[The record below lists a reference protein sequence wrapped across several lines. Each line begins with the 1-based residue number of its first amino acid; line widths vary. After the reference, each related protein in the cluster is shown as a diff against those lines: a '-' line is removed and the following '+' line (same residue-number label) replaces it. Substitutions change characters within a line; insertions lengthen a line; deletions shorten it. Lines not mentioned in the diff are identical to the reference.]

1 MNIIKNKSNLL
12 TQSHSGNSIIE
23 NKKSSAGSLLHS
35 IADSNRS
42 YKNIFNKNIL
52 WVKLYDNYLY
62 LYLNKNTN
70 NKFSIFEP
78 KTKINTSFTPLAL
91 QVADQLSSPAS
102 TKQSEENQTLRNSN
116 TLGSSLTP
124 ASIMEGTKIDDKIQI
139 NKNTIKLL
147 NLNNDVVVGSDDP
160 SKATKVKNTAEAIKL
175 YKYLNSIFEY
185 KNEIVKYQNI
195 VYQFNKNNK
204 IKQNSSVGNNKNVF
218 TLLESTFLSMS
229 SLISKPFIIITPNK
243 VVIQLFYYLNN
254 NVASGSNNKLLN
266 INNDKLQSLC
276 LILSKIYKKPVEL
289 ELDRLHYPYYDSN
302 ILSNMI
308 GLISNIVKLRFI
320 IKKLFTIAKIKK
332 TNKFSN
338 KFSIIPS
345 YLSGFKLR
353 VAGRLLTQRVIPR
366 LTVKTIQRGTLARG
380 KAQFVDSARF
390 TNKNKRGSF
399 SITVTM
405 GHVFF

>member
-1 MNIIKNKSNLL
+1 M
-12 TQSHSGNSIIE
+12 
-23 NKKSSAGSLLHS
+23 
-35 IADSNRS
+35 
-42 YKNIFNKNIL
+42 
-52 WVKLYDNYLY
+52 Y

-70 NKFSIFEP
+70 NKFSLFEP
-78 KTKINTSFTPLAL
+78 KTKINTVSAKAVAMPAASGIAGPQKNHSLTNSSSLALPLAI
-91 QVADQLSSPAS
+91 ANK
-102 TKQSEENQTLRNSN
+102 T
-116 TLGSSLTP
+116 
-124 ASIMEGTKIDDKIQI
+124 DDNKIQI

-147 NLNNDVVVGSDDP
+147 NLNNGAGSQI
-160 SKATKVKNTAEAIKL
+160 KEIKL
-175 YKYLNSIFEY
+175 YNYLNTISEY
-185 KNEIVKYQNI
+185 KNETVKYQNI

-204 IKQNSSVGNNKNVF
+204 GIQNSSVGINKNVF

-243 VVIQLFYYLNN
+243 VVIQLFYYLNKFYSSKN
-254 NVASGSNNKLLN
+254 TLSHITGGGVVDSTNNKLLN

-276 LILSKIYKKPVEL
+276 LNLSKIYKKPVEL

-320 IKKLFTIAKIKK
+320 INKLFTIAKIKK

-338 KFSIIPS
+338 KSSIIPS
-345 YLSGFKLR
+345 YLSGFKIR

-380 KAQFVDSARF
+380 KAKFVDSARF
-390 TNKNKRGSF
+390 SNKNKRGSF

>member
-1 MNIIKNKSNLL
+1 M
-12 TQSHSGNSIIE
+12 
-23 NKKSSAGSLLHS
+23 
-35 IADSNRS
+35 
-42 YKNIFNKNIL
+42 FNKNIL

-70 NKFSIFEP
+70 NKFSLLEP
-78 KTKINTSFTPLAL
+78 KTKINRCSSEIRSVEENKTYVIS
-91 QVADQLSSPAS
+91 SSPVLNKK
-102 TKQSEENQTLRNSN
+102 TDDN
-116 TLGSSLTP
+116 
-124 ASIMEGTKIDDKIQI
+124 KILF

-147 NLNNDVVVGSDDP
+147 NSNKSAGMPTGLLE
-160 SKATKVKNTAEAIKL
+160 VKKEIKL
-175 YKYLNSIFEY
+175 YNYIKAISEY
-185 KNEIVKYQNI
+185 KNETVKYQNI
-195 VYQFNKNNK
+195 VYLFNKNNK
-204 IKQNSSVGNNKNVF
+204 GIQNSSVRINKNIF

-229 SLISKPFIIITPNK
+229 SLISKPIIIFTPNK

-254 NVASGSNNKLLN
+254 LYSKNNILS
-266 INNDKLQSLC
+266 INNVKLQSLC
-276 LILSKIYKKPVEL
+276 LNLSKIYKKPVEL

-332 TNKFSN
+332 TNKFRN
-338 KFSIIPS
+338 KYSIIPS

-380 KAQFVDSARF
+380 KAKFVDSARF

-399 SITVTM
+399 SITITM
-405 GHVFF
+405 GHIFF

>member
-1 MNIIKNKSNLL
+1 MNIINNKSNLAPL
-12 TQSHSGNSIIE
+12 FGNVINSLSE
-23 NKKSSAGSLLHS
+23 NKNTENNKLL
-35 IADSNRS
+35 S
-42 YKNIFNKNIL
+42 YKNIFNKSIL

-70 NKFSIFEP
+70 NKFSILEP
-78 KTKINTSFTPLAL
+78 KTKVNKTLAT
-91 QVADQLSSPAS
+91 ASSP
-102 TKQSEENQTLRNSN
+102 TLAYALAEDNN
-116 TLGSSLTP
+116 V
-124 ASIMEGTKIDDKIQI
+124 QI
-139 NKNTIKLL
+139 SKNTIKLINT
-147 NLNNDVVVGSDDP
+147 NLNNNNNQEVKKEININKYIKSI
-160 SKATKVKNTAEAIKL
+160 SK
-175 YKYLNSIFEY
+175 YNSET
-185 KNEIVKYQNI
+185 VKYQNI

-204 IKQNSSVGNNKNVF
+204 GIQNSSVGINKNVF

-229 SLISKPFIIITPNK
+229 SLISKPIIVITPNK
-243 VVIQLFYYLNN
+243 VVIQLFYYLNKYY
-254 NVASGSNNKLLN
+254 SNNNLLN

-276 LILSKIYKKPVEL
+276 LNLSKIYKKPVEL

-332 TNKFSN
+332 TNNFIN
-338 KFSIIPS
+338 KYSIIPS
-345 YLSGFKLR
+345 YLSGFKIR

-380 KAQFVDSARF
+380 KANFVDSATF
-390 TNKNKRGSF
+390 SNKNKRGSF

-405 GHVFF
+405 GHIFF

>member
-1 MNIIKNKSNLL
+1 MNIIKNRSNLL
-12 TQSHSGNSIIE
+12 TLSLAPSLCGEATPTPSHSLAQGNSINE
-23 NKKSSAGSLLHS
+23 NKNSMQS

-78 KTKINTSFTPLAL
+78 KTKINTSFTPKAFGE
-91 QVADQLSSPAS
+91 LSSIA
-102 TKQSEENQTLRNSN
+102 KKFDE
-116 TLGSSLTP
+116 
-124 ASIMEGTKIDDKIQI
+124 KIQI

-147 NLNNDVVVGSDDP
+147 NLNNEVVVGSADP
-160 SKATKVKNTAEAIKL
+160 SKVTEATKVKNIKL

-390 TNKNKRGSF
+390 SNKNKRGSF

>member
-1 MNIIKNKSNLL
+1 MNIIKNRSSLL
-12 TQSHSGNSIIE
+12 AHNSIFE
-23 NKKSSAGSLLHS
+23 NKKSCN
-35 IADSNRS
+35 SNGS

-78 KTKINTSFTPLAL
+78 KTKINTSFTPLTLFATQPTST
-91 QVADQLSSPAS
+91 QVSDQLTLSYPQEQGLGKENPNLVGAYGPAS
-102 TKQSEENQTLRNSN
+102 FSN
-116 TLGSSLTP
+116 G
-124 ASIMEGTKIDDKIQI
+124 GTKIDDKIQI

-147 NLNNDVVVGSDDP
+147 NLSSQSGCVNDGIGPAKADTTVGNT
-160 SKATKVKNTAEAIKL
+160 TKVNNIKL

-204 IKQNSSVGNNKNVF
+204 VKQNSSVGNNKNVF

-254 NVASGSNNKLLN
+254 NQLLN

-345 YLSGFKLR
+345 YLSGFKIR

-390 TNKNKRGSF
+390 SNKNKRGSF